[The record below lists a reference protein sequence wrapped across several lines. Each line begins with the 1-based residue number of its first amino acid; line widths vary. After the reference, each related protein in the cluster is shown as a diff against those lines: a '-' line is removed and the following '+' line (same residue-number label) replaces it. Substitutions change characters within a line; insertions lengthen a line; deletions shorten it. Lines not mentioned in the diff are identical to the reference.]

1 MIGELLAKTIL
12 LICAKHPT
20 GQQNIKRQR
29 NFTKNTF
36 FLSFF
41 LFFSFFFF
49 FSRNMKLLK
58 NFHNSLVESFFF
70 FLNSCNLSPRLT
82 TRLTL
87 LYRPPCPYLV
97 IESYYLFCFL
107 VIFFKCV
114 YFVGDVHL
122 TSPRTYV

>member
-12 LICAKHPT
+12 LICPKHPP

-41 LFFSFFFF
+41 PFFFF
-49 FSRNMKLLK
+49 FSPRNLKLLK
-58 NFHNSLVESFFF
+58 NFHNSLVESFL

-82 TRLTL
+82 SRLTL

-107 VIFFKCV
+107 VIFFKRV

-122 TSPRTYV
+122 TLPRTYV

>member
-12 LICAKHPT
+12 LICPKHPP
-20 GQQNIKRQR
+20 GQQNIKRKR

-41 LFFSFFFF
+41 LFSFF
-49 FSRNMKLLK
+49 SPRNMKLLK
-58 NFHNSLVESFFF
+58 NFHNSLVESFLC
-70 FLNSCNLSPRLT
+70 LNSCNLSPRLT
-82 TRLTL
+82 SRLTL

-107 VIFFKCV
+107 VIFFKRV

-122 TSPRTYV
+122 TLARTYV